1 MLFFGVC
8 FFLYFIRFSAGTGFF
23 HKVLPLSTSIS
34 SVSLTKADVFF
45 SRIYLPEQEFL
56 VSAAKER
63 EHST

>member
-8 FFLYFIRFSAGTGFF
+8 FFLYFIQLSAAKGFF
-23 HKVLPLSTSIS
+23 HKVLPSTSIS
-34 SVSLTKADVFF
+34 CVLLTKADVFS
-45 SRIYLPEQEFL
+45 SRIYLPEQEFW